1 MKKNL
6 IFYFSTSGNSLYTA
20 KEIAKHLKDAEI
32 ISIVDAF
39 YKKEFKY
46 EAGTIGFVYPI
57 YASGLPPMVSEFI
70 SKLQLNRDSY
80 IFCG

>member
-46 EAGTIGFVYPI
+46 EAETIGFVYPI
-57 YASGLPPMVSEFI
+57 
-70 SKLQLNRDSY
+70 
-80 IFCG
+80 